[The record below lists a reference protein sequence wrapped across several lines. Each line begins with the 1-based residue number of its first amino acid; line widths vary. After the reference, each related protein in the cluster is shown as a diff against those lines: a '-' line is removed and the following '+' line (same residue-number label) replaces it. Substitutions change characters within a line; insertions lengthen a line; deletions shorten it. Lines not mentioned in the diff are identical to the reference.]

1 MSCLCLQMHLGDRK
15 SESYALQWQHIDFN
29 NRQIILTQSQ
39 DRYGVIKIYVN
50 APDFVDS
57 NVYDSFASV
66 LEHAKAEV

>member
-39 DRYGVIKIYVN
+39 D
-50 APDFVDS
+50 
-57 NVYDSFASV
+57 
-66 LEHAKAEV
+66 